1 MKKLLQ
7 KFGLF
12 LLGKKHV
19 YTHSHEGRET
29 IIVSDR
35 ELSEHARYGINQELK
50 HDDASFLKKLNLN
63 QVLLET
69 LNEHKGTIEDGK
81 CFLASEQFILG
92 VGKDGKVKPIV
103 DCNTPA
109 KTK

>member
-7 KFGLF
+7 KFGLY
-12 LLGKKHV
+12 LLGKKYV
-19 YTHSHEGRET
+19 YTHSHDGRET
-29 IIVSDR
+29 IISSDR

-50 HDDASFLKKLNLN
+50 QDDDLFLKRLNLKK
-63 QVLLET
+63 VMLET
-69 LNEHKGTIEDGK
+69 INEHRGTVEDGR

-92 VGKDGKVKPIV
+92 VDKSGKVKPIV

-109 KTK
+109 KVK